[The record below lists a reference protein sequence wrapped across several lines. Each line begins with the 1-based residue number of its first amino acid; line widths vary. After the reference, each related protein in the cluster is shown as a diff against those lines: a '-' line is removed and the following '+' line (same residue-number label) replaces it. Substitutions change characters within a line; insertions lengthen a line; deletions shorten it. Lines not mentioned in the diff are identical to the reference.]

1 VTPWPRHLEVVLNGS
16 GRMTRIRRL
25 AIMLGL
31 GACCA
36 FAPARG
42 VAQVVLK
49 PGVTVRSLEAAV
61 GRDSNDTEALY
72 GLALGYWSKKRWND
86 AERVLKQT
94 LAIEP
99 RNARALLALA
109 HLPYARRPR
118 LWDEELR
125 GEVPPEWQPSLLL
138 RDRYTR
144 LAMQIDPLVDL
155 QIVGAVAPD
164 PGALLQ
170 GADPGSIERHAIVG
184 QANFQN
190 ARYDQAYGWLNQ
202 FARLLGEE
210 VDSARVPDFVLW
222 FRGLSAAHLNDFPT
236 ALRDFR
242 ALHARDPGRER
253 TVLSPDPVDVTYVL
267 AWLEQ
272 YTGALEAAATL
283 YQEALTRDLGLWM
296 AHVQLAKLHEDRGE
310 WNDAI
315 RERRLAVDADPE
327 DPSLLL
333 DLGIT
338 LFRSGRSDQAA
349 PILVQAR
356 SGLPRNF
363 RVPYYEGYVARALAR
378 PDAAREAFQRFLTL
392 VPSRYSGEIAE
403 VRGRLHELP

>member
-1 VTPWPRHLEVVLNGS
+1 MDLHGS
-16 GRMTRIRRL
+16 GRMTRLRRL
-25 AIMLGL
+25 VFAVGL
-31 GACCA
+31 GACLIG
-36 FAPARG
+36 APAG
-42 VAQVVLK
+42 GAAQVVLR

-61 GRDSNDTEALY
+61 ARDSNDTEALY
-72 GLALGYWSKKRWND
+72 ALALGYWSKKRWND
-86 AERVLKQT
+86 AERMLKQT

-109 HLPYARRPR
+109 HLPYARRPK
-118 LWDEELR
+118 LWDEDVR
-125 GEVPPEWQPSLLL
+125 GQVPPEWQPALILSE
-138 RDRYTR
+138 RYTR

-164 PGALLQ
+164 PNALLQ
-170 GADPGSIERHAIVG
+170 GADPGSIERNAMVG

-190 ARYDQAYGWLNQ
+190 ARYDQAYAWFNR

-210 VDSARVPDFVLW
+210 VDSSRVPDFVLW

-242 ALHARDPGRER
+242 ALHARDPDREQ
-253 TVLSPDPVDVTYVL
+253 TILSVDPVDVTYVL

-272 YTGALEAAATL
+272 NTGALDTAAPL
-283 YQEALTRDLGLWM
+283 YEEALTHDFGLWM
-296 AHVQLAKLHEDRGE
+296 AHVQLAKLHEDRQE

-338 LFRSGRSDQAA
+338 LFRAGRSEQAA
-349 PILVQAR
+349 PILLQAR

-363 RVPYYEGYVARALAR
+363 RVPYYEGYVASALAR

-392 VPSRYSGEIAE
+392 VPSRYADEIAE